1 MVGTSRSTVLSS
13 LTFVA
18 MSHCPQESLLAPS
31 EQLFFSPSA
40 CIATMEKRLDGGLFM
55 ASDITYD
62 ESLLHSTKSSAADAR
77 DMARMGKPQEMKV
90 QLALLCSMTLSKL
103 TSICIA

>member
-1 MVGTSRSTVLSS
+1 
-13 LTFVA
+13 
-18 MSHCPQESLLAPS
+18 
-31 EQLFFSPSA
+31 
-40 CIATMEKRLDGGLFM
+40 MEKIPNEGLFQ

-62 ESLLHSTKSSAADAR
+62 ESVLHNTKSSAADAR